1 MRQGQWKQSTIDSRP
16 LNLLVCVFLNIDR
29 SHETLKFKQNQ
40 KPKTKNQKQDP
51 MRNGVL
57 LGDLLILLEPTVC
70 AHAKLDEL
78 LWRPPQTVEDAAENV
93 TRTLWLLRLRCS
105 PPLPMRYLCDPS
117 GILAHDR
124 PLAWGLLWHIMQ
136 AYPSVEDLEKR
147 GVVTGEEGAGFDG
160 IGASDEAS
168 SSTPVGFGAATAAA
182 RSGVLRRLPYT
193 RDLRRKLQSSLV
205 QWLHDLGLLHEYDAA
220 G

>member
-1 MRQGQWKQSTIDSRP
+1 MLT
-16 LNLLVCVFLNIDR
+16 LLQIARTEACRLGAFCACADLVGKSIVFLN
-29 SHETLKFKQNQ
+29 
-40 KPKTKNQKQDP
+40 
-51 MRNGVL
+51 
-57 LGDLLILLEPTVC
+57 
-70 AHAKLDEL
+70 
-78 LWRPPQTVEDAAENV
+78 DAAITVLDAAREK
-93 TRTLWLLRLRCS
+93 
-105 PPLPMRYLCDPS
+105 
-117 GILAHDR
+117 GINR
-124 PLAWGLLWHIMQ
+124 GLLWHIMQ